1 MPAKVRRDP
10 DDTGSN
16 DTGSNDTG
24 SNGIVDAL
32 RHQLAA
38 DTAKPCAKVARLIG
52 NIPREGGRL

>member
-16 DTGSNDTG
+16 GTG

-38 DTAKPCAKVARLIG
+38 ETAKPCAKVARLIG